1 MKILIAEDDRSFRKG
16 LAFELEDAGY
26 QVVEADN
33 GRQAIELIN
42 KNKFDLVVSDLV
54 MPEADGLEIYEQLQ
68 NISPGTKFIL
78 LTAFVDNERAKNAQ
92 SLLKENFLEK
102 SLGYDLI
109 FQKIKQLLKED
120 IK

>member
-1 MKILIAEDDRSFRKG
+1 MTILLTEDDRSFRRG

-26 QVVEADN
+26 QVVEAEN

-42 KNKFDLVVSDLV
+42 TNKFDLVVSDLV

-78 LTAFVDNERAKNAQ
+78 ITAFVDSEKAKAAQ
-92 SLLKENFLEK
+92 LLLKENFLEK
-102 SLGYDLI
+102 SMGYDLI
-109 FQKIKQLLKED
+109 FQKIKQLLK
-120 IK
+120 